1 MTFTVGL
8 RRGRPKQS
16 ARASQEQ
23 YVHVNM
29 NNGRRP
35 ICYGCFQHAV
45 GLRGDPHVDLES
57 DLEETFRTLPW
68 RADADLGW
76 TVGLWVPYIVPIAGT
91 LSLPTREREEA

>member
-23 YVHVNM
+23 YVHVNT

-68 RADADLGW
+68 RVDVDLGW
-76 TVGLWVPYIVPIAGT
+76 TIGLWVPYIVPIAA
-91 LSLPTREREEA
+91 LSLPHPEDHDA